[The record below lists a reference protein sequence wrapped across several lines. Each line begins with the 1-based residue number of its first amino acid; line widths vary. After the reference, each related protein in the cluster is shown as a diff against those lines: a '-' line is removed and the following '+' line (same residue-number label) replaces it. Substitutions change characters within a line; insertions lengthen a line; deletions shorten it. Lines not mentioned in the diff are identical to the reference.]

1 MALLSTELPTPLARA
16 CLLARAGQTTEALAA
31 LDAVRATDG
40 LDLEGAAATLLVAET
55 IDCRLARGDLG
66 EAMSLADAIAGELDR
81 PDRPDPVAALAH
93 HALGGVAAAL
103 QETER
108 SLHHFNLAGRLLAR
122 AGTDTGLVAWR
133 VGAALASVRL
143 GRRPEAAR
151 LASEQLELVTPEG
164 SPYALALALRT
175 LAATCAGAESV
186 ALLRRARATLGGLP
200 TGRLAVQ
207 IDADLAGLLVLTGG
221 RAAADEALAL
231 LRAAEEY
238 AGGEE
243 LWPLQGRV
251 RRLLDR
257 LGAVHRP
264 MHAEALAVLTGTE
277 RRVARLAADGL
288 TNREI
293 AARLDVGVKAVEWHL
308 SHVYRKL
315 GIRSRTR
322 LPAALGLAP
331 V

>member
-1 MALLSTELPTPLARA
+1 MALLSTELPTPLAEA
-16 CLLARAGQTTEALAA
+16 CLLARAGQTRKALAA
-31 LDAVRATDG
+31 LDAVRAAEV
-40 LDLEGAAATLLVAET
+40 LEPASAEMTLLLAEAV
-55 IDCRLARGDLG
+55 DCRLARGDLG
-66 EAMSLADAIAGELDR
+66 EAMELADTIAAQLDR
-81 PDRPDPVAALAH
+81 EDRPDPAAALAH

-108 SLHHFNLAGRLLAR
+108 SLHHFGLAGRLLAR
-122 AGTDTGLVAWR
+122 TGSDTGLVAWR

-151 LASEQLELVTPEG
+151 LAREQLELVTPDG

-186 ALLRRARATLGGLP
+186 ALLRRARATLAGLP
-200 TGRLAVQ
+200 TGWLAVQ

-221 RAAADEALAL
+221 SAAVGEALTL

-238 AGGEE
+238 AGREE
-243 LWPLQGRV
+243 LWPLHGRV

-264 MHAEALAVLTGTE
+264 MHAEAVASLTGTE

-293 AARLDVGVKAVEWHL
+293 SARLDVGVKAVEWHL

-315 GIRSRTR
+315 GIPSRTR